1 MAVSDFDDQ
10 VALVACAHGDPQALQ
25 RLYDAEA
32 SRMMA
37 LSLHLVGQR
46 SVAEE
51 LVADTFVLVWKNAE
65 SYDVSRG
72 SARAWIYSILRYRA
86 LGRLRQAGRLTTMP
100 GGFASFAL
108 PSALQ
113 AAAATS
119 GQPEILKALA
129 ALPENARQSI
139 YLAFYKAFDFQRI
152 AQRFESS
159 VNEVRRTV
167 REALRALA
175 VTQDGPLPGVSVDE
189 SIVLGE
195 YTLGLLDPRE
205 VETVHG
211 WLASSDAV
219 VCESLAW
226 EGRFLSLTDLLSPVQ
241 PSAHVYF
248 KIQARLGHESI
259 PAPATLFRQPEST
272 LRVEPSI
279 AEGAFATDNSVR
291 AEPLPTDVVPE
302 VAQSASVS
310 SQPVQSTLRDQ
321 PSIQREEAKPVR
333 RSGSGKSESMAAR
346 AEPVLSETVTVTQ
359 PNDAY
364 NLPESDTVAPAS
376 LSASVSDTTDT
387 RTELVRRSSGSS
399 AAWKWVAAALAVI
412 AVALW
417 AGVWFKPEP
426 EPAVTVVRIAPT
438 MGAILQPPGSSS
450 TPGWVV
456 TLDHE
461 HNLQFRPLVQT
472 QVAPGKSV
480 HLWSRLPGIA
490 QSTALGVID
499 PNQPFVI
506 KTAQTGPLKEG
517 MLLEMTLETTDK
529 AAVKSPEGPIL
540 FLGQLVVFG
549 APPPDL
555 PVTGAALS
563 QGS

>member
-37 LSLHLVGQR
+37 LALHLVGQR

-167 REALRALA
+167 REALRILA

-195 YTLGLLDPRE
+195 YTLGLLDPHE

-211 WLASSDAV
+211 WLAASDAV
-219 VCESLAW
+219 VCESLGW
-226 EGRFLSLTDLLSPVQ
+226 EGRFLALTDLLSPVQ

-279 AEGAFATDNSVR
+279 AEAALAADGGSRFESSSVEPVSEVSQAAVITTQRVMSVPLDSPPTQQREIKPARRSGKSEPMASR
-291 AEPLPTDVVPE
+291 AEPLISDTV
-302 VAQSASVS
+302 SAV
-310 SQPVQSTLRDQ
+310 
-321 PSIQREEAKPVR
+321 
-333 RSGSGKSESMAAR
+333 
-346 AEPVLSETVTVTQ
+346 Q

-364 NLPESDTVAPAS
+364 NMPDTEAVA
-376 LSASVSDTTDT
+376 SAPVSAPVKDTTES
-387 RTELVRRSSGSS
+387 RVASVRRSSGSS
-399 AAWKWVAAALAVI
+399 ALWKWVAAALAVV

-461 HNLQFRPLVQT
+461 NNLQFRPLVQT
-472 QVAPGKSV
+472 QVASGKTV
-480 HLWSRLPGIA
+480 HLWSRLPGTA
-490 QSTALGVID
+490 QSTSLGVIN

-506 KTAQTGPLKEG
+506 KAVQTGPVKEG
-517 MLLEMTLETTDK
+517 MILEMTLENTDNP
-529 AAVKSPEGPIL
+529 VLNSPDGPIL
-540 FLGQLVVFG
+540 FLGQMVVFG
-549 APPPDL
+549 AAPPDS
-555 PVTGAALS
+555 PVMGAAVR